1 LLQTCRIKLMDGED
15 ADATLCAPGLAD
27 QPIPAA
33 PGGIGQRG
41 IEYLHQLAIAA
52 GSIKQC

>member
-1 LLQTCRIKLMDGED
+1 
-15 ADATLCAPGLAD
+15 LCAPGLAD

-41 IEYLHQLAIAA
+41 IEDLHQLVVARGKHQTMLNRRKPRKIY
-52 GSIKQC
+52 GVYQI